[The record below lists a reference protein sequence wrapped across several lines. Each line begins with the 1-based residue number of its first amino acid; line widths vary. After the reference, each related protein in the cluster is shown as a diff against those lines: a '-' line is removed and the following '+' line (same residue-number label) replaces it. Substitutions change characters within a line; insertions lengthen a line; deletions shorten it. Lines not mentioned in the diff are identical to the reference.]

1 MPQLLALPAVG
12 SGISQTGL
20 LVGSNKHAYMNY
32 YPSHVFFFF
41 LLYATAHLCTYNI
54 SIHAHRGIHVSRPKA
69 LELLIYAH
77 EHHNTVDLRLHVIFE
92 PSTQ

>member
-20 LVGSNKHAYMNY
+20 LVGSYKHAYMNY
-32 YPSHVFFFF
+32 YPSHV

-54 SIHAHRGIHVSRPKA
+54 SIHANRGIRVSRPKA

-77 EHHNTVDLRLHVIFE
+77 EHHNTVGLRLHVIFE